1 VDFGAP
7 VEAIIPDAQGKI
19 LAALAR
25 TTGELSTR
33 ALADLSGVSIA
44 HTARTVQRLVR
55 LGIVERRSA
64 PPTALLKL
72 ARHHLAAHAI
82 LSLADLRHTF
92 EEELRESAM
101 HLDPLPVAVVL
112 FGSFARGEDNATSDV
127 DVLVV
132 RPRAIDADE
141 PRWVESMAQWESH
154 VRDVSGNALSR
165 IEVTEGEVPKL
176 FRSRRPLWQ
185 AIRREGIV
193 LQGLSLAELIALE
206 HG

>member
-19 LAALAR
+19 LGALAR

-44 HTARTVQRLVR
+44 HTARTVRRLVD
-55 LGIVERRSA
+55 LGIVERRLA

-92 EEELRESAM
+92 EEELRESALR
-101 HLDPLPVAVVL
+101 LDPPPTAVVL
-112 FGSFARGEDNATSDV
+112 FGSFARGEDDAASDV

-132 RPRAIDADE
+132 RPRVIDEDE

-154 VRDVSGNALSR
+154 VQEVSGNALNR
-165 IEVTEGEVPKL
+165 IEVAQVEVPSL
-176 FRSRRPLWQ
+176 LQSRRPLWQ
-185 AIRREGIV
+185 AIRREGTV
-193 LQGLSLAELIALE
+193 LQGLPFAELIALE